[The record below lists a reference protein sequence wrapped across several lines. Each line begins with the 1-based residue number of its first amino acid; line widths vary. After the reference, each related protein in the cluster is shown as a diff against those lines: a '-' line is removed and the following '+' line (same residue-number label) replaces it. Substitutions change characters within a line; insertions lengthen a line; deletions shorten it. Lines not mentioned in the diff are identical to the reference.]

1 MTLLLEKPGFAYG
14 TAITA
19 CARRRQRKD
28 AQSHRDRDFEKIYLY
43 PNSPA
48 CLLGAQVLGEDGVD
62 KRISAPAMAI
72 QIGETIYDL
81 EEAGLCS
88 GEHPD

>member
-48 CLLGAQVLGEDGVD
+48 CLLGAQVLGEDGV
-62 KRISAPAMAI
+62 ALAMAI
-72 QIGETIYDL
+72 HFGETIYDL
-81 EEAGLCS
+81 EEAELCS